1 MKLLHWFAAG
11 ALVLP
16 LSGLIS
22 EQSAIASD
30 LTRQLQQ
37 SSFGIS
43 SPLQRQESDRLLEA
57 GITQSSQGNVSHAVK
72 LWKSAA
78 ENYRLLNDME
88 GQQRAYEY
96 LSQAYQT
103 QNRPREL
110 EDALRQQLRF
120 ARARRDF
127 PSLVG
132 HYNQVGELLLAQ
144 SSTLQSEKT
153 FSEALRIA
161 QELKDLPGQGRSL
174 TNLGLAALQGGRYAQ
189 AATYLTQSIA
199 LHQQTPNE
207 KSVKSEAIA
216 QNALGTAYRNLG
228 EAQKSAG
235 AHLNALILA
244 RAGSDVVAQDQAMA
258 GLSIAYRNLGANQEA
273 KNWLEARLSASSG
286 TTTIARITAL
296 RAMAEF
302 YQRNGDLAQTDR
314 YYRDAI
320 ATATQGGYPQEAQD
334 LSQKLENLR
343 RIHHL
348 GPRRNG

>member
-1 MKLLHWFAAG
+1 MKLLHWIAAG
-11 ALVLP
+11 VLVIP
-16 LSGLIS
+16 LSLAGLS
-22 EQSAIASD
+22 ERSAIASD
-30 LTRQLQQ
+30 ITRQLQQ
-37 SSFGIS
+37 QSYGIT
-43 SPLQRQESDRLLEA
+43 SPIQRQESDRLLEE
-57 GITQSSQGNVSHAVK
+57 GRVQSNQGNTKAAVK

-78 ENYRLLNDME
+78 ESYRLINDME
-88 GQQRAYEY
+88 GQQRSYEY
-96 LSQAYQT
+96 LSQAYEQ
-103 QNRPREL
+103 QKRPTEL

-127 PSLVG
+127 PALVN

-144 SSTLQSEKT
+144 ASTGQSEKT

-161 QELKDLPGQGRSL
+161 QQLKDMSGQGRSL
-174 TNLGLAALQGGRYAQ
+174 TNLGLAAIQRGNYAQ
-189 AATYLTQSIA
+189 ATTYLTQAIA
-199 LHQQTPNE
+199 LQQQTPN
-207 KSVKSEAIA
+207 VNAEAIA

-228 EAQKSAG
+228 ESQKSAG

-244 RAGSDVVAQDQAMA
+244 RTGENIQTQDQAMA
-258 GLSIAYRNLGANQEA
+258 GLAIAYRNLGANQEA
-273 KNWLEARLSASSG
+273 KSWLEARLSASSG

-302 YQRNGDLAQTDR
+302 YQRNGDLAMSDR

-320 ATATQGGYPQEAQD
+320 ATATQSGYPQEAQD

>member
-1 MKLLHWFAAG
+1 MKLIPWVAPAVFAI
-11 ALVLP
+11 ALVG
-16 LSGLIS
+16 LS
-22 EQSAIASD
+22 EKAIASD
-30 LTRQLQQ
+30 ITRQLQQ
-37 SSFGIS
+37 PNYGIT

-57 GITQSSQGNVSHAVK
+57 GQTQANQGNTSGAVK

-78 ENYRLLNDME
+78 ESYRLINDME
-88 GQQRAYEY
+88 GQQRAYEA
-96 LSQAYQT
+96 LSQAYEQ
-103 QNRPREL
+103 QKRPTEL

-127 PSLVG
+127 PALVG
-132 HYNQVGELLLAQ
+132 HYNKVGELLLAQ
-144 SSTLQSEKT
+144 ASTTQSEKT

-161 QELKDLPGQGRSL
+161 QDLKDMPGQGRSL
-174 TNLGLAALQGGRYAQ
+174 SNLGLAALQGGRYAQ

-199 LHQQTPNE
+199 LHQQTPNL
-207 KSVKSEAIA
+207 KSVTAEAIA

-244 RAGSDVVAQDQAMA
+244 RTGNDVPVQDQAMA
-258 GLSIAYRNLGANQEA
+258 GLAIAYRNLGANQEA
-273 KNWLEARLSASSG
+273 KNWLEARLAASSG

-302 YQRNGDLAQTDR
+302 YQRNRDLAMTDR

-320 ATATQGGYPQEAQD
+320 ATATQGGYPQEAQE

-343 RIHHL
+343 RIYHL
-348 GPRRNG
+348 APRRNG